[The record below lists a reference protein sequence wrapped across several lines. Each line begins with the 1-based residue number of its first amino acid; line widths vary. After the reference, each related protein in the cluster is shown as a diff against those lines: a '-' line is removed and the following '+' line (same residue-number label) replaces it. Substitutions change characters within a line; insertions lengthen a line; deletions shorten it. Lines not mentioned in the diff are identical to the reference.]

1 MRMAEAS
8 ISERAERFKTEAVR
22 VGAIVY
28 QAGDA
33 RDAADYVLK
42 IAREHG
48 VKRVVR
54 SSSIAAEEIGL
65 NKHLEDAGIEV
76 VETGIE
82 RWIARRGREGA
93 SPGDLEQ
100 AAELLSK
107 AADPLANRL
116 ESDSRVLLQAARRY
130 LRQSILN
137 ADMGISGA
145 NIAVAETGTLVI
157 MDCEGDARLVST
169 FPPLHMALVGGEKLV
184 LTLGDATSIVRLL
197 GKSGAGQK
205 MPGYITS
212 ITGRSTTAD
221 IPGAP
226 LLPAQGP
233 AEVHIVLLDR
243 HKPAGE
249 LALETYRLP

>member
-1 MRMAEAS
+1 MAEAS
-8 ISERAERFKTEAVR
+8 VPELAERFKTEAVR

-42 IAREHG
+42 VAREHD

-54 SSSIAAEEIGL
+54 SRSIAAEEIGL
-65 NKHLEDAGIEV
+65 DKYLADAGIAL
-76 VETGIE
+76 VETGVE
-82 RWIARRGREGA
+82 RRGGEGA
-93 SPGDLEQ
+93 LPADLEPE
-100 AAELLSK
+100 AELLSK
-107 AADPLANRL
+107 AASARL
-116 ESDSRVLLQAARRY
+116 EPDSRLRLRRY
-130 LRQSILN
+130 LRQSILD

-157 MDCEGDARLVST
+157 MDGEGDARLVAT
-169 FPPLHMALVGGEKLV
+169 FPPLHLALVGGEKLV
-184 LTLGDATSIVRLL
+184 ATLGDAIKLV
-197 GKSGAGQK
+197 GKIGAGQK
-205 MPGYITS
+205 MSRYITC
-212 ITGRSTTAD
+212 ITGQSTTAD

-233 AEVHIVLLDR
+233 AEVHIVLLTS

-249 LALETYRLP
+249 LNPETYRLP

>member
-1 MRMAEAS
+1 MAEAS
-8 ISERAERFKTEAVR
+8 VPELVERFKTEAVR

-42 IAREHG
+42 VAREHD
-48 VKRVVR
+48 VKRVVKSR
-54 SSSIAAEEIGL
+54 SIAAEEIGL
-65 NKHLEDAGIEV
+65 DKYLADAGIEL

-82 RWIARRGREGA
+82 RRGGEGA
-93 SPGDLEQ
+93 LPADLEPET
-100 AAELLSK
+100 ELLSK
-107 AADPLANRL
+107 AASARL
-116 ESDSRVLLQAARRY
+116 EPDSRLRLRRY
-130 LRQSILN
+130 LRQSILD

-157 MDCEGDARLVST
+157 MDGEGDARLVAT
-169 FPPLHMALVGGEKLV
+169 FPPLHLALVGGEKLV
-184 LTLGDATSIVRLL
+184 ATLGDAIKLV
-197 GKSGAGQK
+197 GKLGAGRK
-205 MPGYITS
+205 MPRFITC

-233 AEVHIVLLDR
+233 AEVHIVLLTS

-249 LALETYRLP
+249 LQEGLYLVP

>member
-1 MRMAEAS
+1 MKMAEAS
-8 ISERAERFKTEAVR
+8 VSELVERFNTEAVR
-22 VGAIVY
+22 VGAVVY

-42 IAREHG
+42 VAREHD

-65 NKHLEDAGIEV
+65 DKYLEDAGIALE
-76 VETGIE
+76 ETGIE
-82 RWIARRGREGA
+82 RQGGEEALPA
-93 SPGDLEQ
+93 DLEPE
-100 AAELLSK
+100 AELLSK
-107 AADPLANRL
+107 AASARL
-116 ESDSRVLLQAARRY
+116 EPDSRLRLRRY
-130 LRQSILN
+130 LRQSILD

-157 MDCEGDARLVST
+157 MDGEGDSRLVAT

-184 LTLGDATSIVRLL
+184 ATLGDAIKLL
-197 GKSGAGQK
+197 GKIGAGQK
-205 MPGYITS
+205 MSRYITCIS
-212 ITGRSTTAD
+212 GRSTTAD

-233 AEVHIVLLDR
+233 AEVHIVLLTS

-249 LALETYRLP
+249 LNPETYRLP